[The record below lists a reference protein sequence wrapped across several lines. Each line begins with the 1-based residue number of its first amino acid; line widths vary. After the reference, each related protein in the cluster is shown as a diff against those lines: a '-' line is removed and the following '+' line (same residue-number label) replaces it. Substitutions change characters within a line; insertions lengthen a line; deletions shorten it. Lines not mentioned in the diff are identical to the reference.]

1 MSPDTSS
8 MNRIEAKFRELKA
21 KKKKAFIAFITAG
34 YPSLAVT
41 EKLVIEFSRSGVDIV
56 ELGVPFS
63 DPMADGPVIQESSF
77 QALKKNTNLK
87 DILKTVKK
95 IRRSTQIPV
104 CLMTY
109 YNPIFIFGEE
119 KFVKEARSSG
129 VDGVI
134 VPDLPPEEGRSL
146 IRLCNKY
153 GLDNICFIAPT
164 TSVSR
169 MKRIVG
175 AARGF
180 IYYVSLTGVTGARR
194 ALPQDMVKNLR
205 SIKRLTKKPVCVG
218 FGVSTAAQV
227 KQVMEASDGVIVG
240 SAIVKKIK
248 DNIGN
253 ADLVDNVGDFVRGLK
268 A

>member
-1 MSPDTSS
+1 

-63 DPMADGPVIQESSF
+63 DPMADGPVIQGSSF
-77 QALKKNTNLK
+77 EALKKGTNLK
-87 DILKTVKK
+87 GILKSVKK
-95 IRRSTQIPV
+95 IRKSTQMPI
-104 CLMTY
+104 CLMSY

-119 KFVKEARSSG
+119 RFVKAARSSG

-134 VPDLPPEEGRSL
+134 VPDLPPEEGKSL

-169 MKRIVG
+169 MKRIVA

-218 FGVSTAAQV
+218 FGVSTGAQV
-227 KQVMEASDGVIVG
+227 KQVMKVSDGVIVG
-240 SAIVKKIK
+240 SAIVKKVRE
-248 DNIGN
+248 NIGKP
-253 ADLVDNVGDFVRGLK
+253 DLVKRAGNFVRSLK